1 MQDQSEVVLASNM
14 TAAAA
19 AVTAAAVT
27 DVMANTT
34 GSIIEEATTGEGGL
48 FLRVFV
54 RLSVIARVCS
64 YAGVC
69 VVPAG

>member
-27 DVMANTT
+27 DVINTT